1 MLEVREQV
9 DHVMIPKINQDLPIY
24 AGSEED
30 NLQRGVGHLEGISLP
45 IVGASTHAV
54 LSGQRGM
61 SAARLFADLDKMKK
75 GDYFYVTNLKETLA
89 YQVDRIMVIEPSQ
102 LDAVSIEEDK
112 DYVTL
117 LTCTPY
123 MGSLSTVMGDLSL
136 TTRENQLGS
145 LSFWMFKAMRIL
157 LLKFLKLRKPKAC
170 RLMSL
175 ISLLVASNLAL
186 ERDS

>member
-1 MLEVREQV
+1 MGQ
-9 DHVMIPKINQDLPIY
+9 K
-24 AGSEED
+24 SK
-30 NLQRGVGHLEGISLP
+30 ISLATNIRIWIFRLIFLAGFLVLAFP
-45 IVGASTHAV
+45 IVSQVMYFQASHANIN
-54 LSGQRGM
+54 
-61 SAARLFADLDKMKK
+61 AF
-75 GDYFYVTNLKETLA
+75 KEA
-89 YQVDRIMVIEPSQ
+89 
-102 LDAVSIEEDK
+102 
-112 DYVTL
+112 VTL

>member
-1 MLEVREQV
+1 
-9 DHVMIPKINQDLPIY
+9 
-24 AGSEED
+24 
-30 NLQRGVGHLEGISLP
+30 
-45 IVGASTHAV
+45 
-54 LSGQRGM
+54 
-61 SAARLFADLDKMKK
+61 MKK